1 MGGNSDR
8 LGLLL
13 IFDCVAVILTT
24 FGTTIALSLMGSG
37 FDTNMMIIAGFFV
50 GIKILVMGIGDIT
63 GLARRFWAA
72 AIFILL
78 ANGIIILVDMLMAFG
93 VSSRLLFINTG
104 ADLVLVVVAH
114 LLWQKFYGVP
124 IADLKEK
131 KAWLSGRDREAE
143 ERELDDIYSALSSDE
158 EEPSLFDELN
168 AAEWE
173 DTQAVLE
180 EEMIAEEGDSLED
193 LPPSAITQE
202 IPVGVVQLEESLFDD
217 LAVTSDTGIIDLSA
231 VKSVDFTNSKDS
243 EEISES
249 PLSLEEAMDTAP
261 ETLVEEPVLEKV
273 PMEDGQAS
281 VLFDEETNE
290 AGDSVFFETEDVA
303 EEPLVLES
311 EVEMGTPVESAL
323 FDAEDVVEDVPASDA
338 ADLTELENRLGSLMT
353 EVGTSSRDTTNLK
366 KAVESFKVELE
377 QIDTLSSD
385 DEIAETGNIVRD
397 KLQTIVN
404 KQYLVDEVLDDLI
417 RLSQQINSRIDDL
430 DSMEADLAKRQADIE
445 QRERR
450 IATHRP
456 MDYEDAIITVLPDE
470 VLLDS
475 GESEIIIDEGDL
487 DALQKYLSMHPE
499 I

>member
-1 MGGNSDR
+1 
-8 LGLLL
+8 
-13 IFDCVAVILTT
+13 
-24 FGTTIALSLMGSG
+24 
-37 FDTNMMIIAGFFV
+37 
-50 GIKILVMGIGDIT
+50 
-63 GLARRFWAA
+63 
-72 AIFILL
+72 
-78 ANGIIILVDMLMAFG
+78 
-93 VSSRLLFINTG
+93 
-104 ADLVLVVVAH
+104 
-114 LLWQKFYGVP
+114 
-124 IADLKEK
+124 
-131 KAWLSGRDREAE
+131 
-143 ERELDDIYSALSSDE
+143 
-158 EEPSLFDELN
+158 
-168 AAEWE
+168 
-173 DTQAVLE
+173 
-180 EEMIAEEGDSLED
+180 
-193 LPPSAITQE
+193 
-202 IPVGVVQLEESLFDD
+202 
-217 LAVTSDTGIIDLSA
+217 
-231 VKSVDFTNSKDS
+231 
-243 EEISES
+243 
-249 PLSLEEAMDTAP
+249 
-261 ETLVEEPVLEKV
+261 
-273 PMEDGQAS
+273 
-281 VLFDEETNE
+281 
-290 AGDSVFFETEDVA
+290 
-303 EEPLVLES
+303 
-311 EVEMGTPVESAL
+311 
-323 FDAEDVVEDVPASDA
+323 
-338 ADLTELENRLGSLMT
+338 TELENRLGSLMT